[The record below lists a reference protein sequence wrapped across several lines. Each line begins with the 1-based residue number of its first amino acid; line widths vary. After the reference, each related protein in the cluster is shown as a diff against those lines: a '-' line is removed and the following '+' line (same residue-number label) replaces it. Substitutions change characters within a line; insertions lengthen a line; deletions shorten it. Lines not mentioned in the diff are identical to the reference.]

1 MKRSA
6 FAVTLIMFLAAFAAQ
21 ADDNLIQIHGFGG
34 WSYGRAQDLS
44 FLGATTEGN
53 ANNAQFALNVVAK
66 PYDRLNVVAQVNLE
80 TANTNHADLDYAFAE
95 WVASDHVK
103 LRIGRVKHPLGL
115 YGEVFNVGTVR
126 PFQYLPQSIYGED
139 GFTAKAYNGAGLTGL
154 LRRGKWELQY
164 DVYTGE
170 IDGDYAIPLPPSATA
185 VGVDVNASP
194 FRNIGFRYRNVIGGR
209 LQASTPIE
217 GLLIGASAYSANDHF
232 VTSATNRKVA
242 RTVAIGSAEYAR
254 GPLTLRSEWGRG
266 ESEGLHTH
274 KGGYVEGSWRVTPK
288 WQLAARYD
296 KLHFD
301 PIGFPNSFKGPLS
314 QLKDHKDVAFG
325 VNYWLTSSFVLRT
338 DFHKTQ
344 GNRFMYPDTLR
355 ELNSDVAAGK
365 LGSSSSALILGAQFS
380 F

>member
-6 FAVTLIMFLAAFAAQ
+6 FAVTVIMFLAAFAAQ

-34 WSYGRAQDLS
+34 WSYGRAKDLA
-44 FLGATTEGN
+44 FLGATKEGN

-66 PYDRLNVVAQVNLE
+66 PYERLNIVSQVNLQ
-80 TANTNHADLDYAFAE
+80 TANANQVDLDYAFAE
-95 WVASDHVK
+95 WVASDRVK

-115 YGEVFNVGTVR
+115 YGEVFDVGTVR
-126 PFQYLPQSIYGED
+126 PFQYLPQSIYGPD
-139 GFTAKAYNGAGLTGL
+139 GFTAKAYNGAGVTGL

-164 DVYTGE
+164 DLYTGE
-170 IDGDYAIPLPPSATA
+170 IDGDYAIPLPPAATA

-194 FRNIGFRYRNVIGGR
+194 YRNIGLRYRNVFGGR
-209 LQASTPIE
+209 LQASTPVD

-232 VTSATNRKVA
+232 ITSVTNRKVA
-242 RTVAIGSAEYAR
+242 RTVVVGSAEYAR
-254 GPLTLRSEWGRG
+254 GPVTLRTEWGRG

-288 WQLAARYD
+288 WQVAARYD
-296 KLHFD
+296 KVDFD
-301 PIGFPNSFKGPLS
+301 PVGFPNSFKGSLS

-325 VNYWLTSSFVLRT
+325 VNYWLTSSFVLRADYHQT
-338 DFHKTQ
+338 D

-355 ELNSDVAAGK
+355 ELQSAIAAGK
-365 LGSSSSALILGAQFS
+365 LASSSSALIVGAQFS